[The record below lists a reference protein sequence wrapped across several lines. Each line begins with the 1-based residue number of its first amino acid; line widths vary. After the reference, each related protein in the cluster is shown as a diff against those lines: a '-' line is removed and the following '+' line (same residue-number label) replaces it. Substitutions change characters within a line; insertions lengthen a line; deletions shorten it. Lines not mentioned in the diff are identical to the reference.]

1 MTPVPAS
8 DFEPRRAYA
17 RLRLGIPARLL
28 GFEGEQWVTL
38 LNLSRN
44 GAGVALREPWQVD
57 RGVLRWL
64 EFDAYGEQV
73 WQSGDMLGLH
83 FEELIGTAWLVETR
97 NRGPE
102 VAERFTLEAARR
114 WVNGED

>member
-1 MTPVPAS
+1 M
-8 DFEPRRAYA
+8 
-17 RLRLGIPARLL
+17 GIPARLL

-44 GAGVALREPWQVD
+44 GAGVALREPGQVD